1 MSFHLFYVY
10 FSLFICAFQ
19 PLFLKNSS
27 KIFYVYFYHFCV
39 SLLIFCVHFPFSQL
53 KSSIIYLKLNL
64 ENDVFE
70 PYKETEDGTYSPSG
84 TYTLC
89 QSLHL
94 SLSLSPSISLSFKS
108 SIKNNSSTWPVAL
121 NKNSISSFL
130 SRHQKFKKKLPSLKL
145 QVEIA
150 CFKFQFEIV
159 SLKLPVARFSDSL
172 GHCFIY
178 FLLYE

>member
-1 MSFHLFYVY
+1 MAQFSFKNLQNVMYQFWTPTHLPMTIQR
-10 FSLFICAFQ
+10 SLFC
-19 PLFLKNSS
+19 
-27 KIFYVYFYHFCV
+27 
-39 SLLIFCVHFPFSQL
+39 
-53 KSSIIYLKLNL
+53 YLKLNL

-84 TYTLC
+84 TYSLC

>member
-1 MSFHLFYVY
+1 MEPIHLLALTLSVN
-10 FSLFICAFQ
+10 LFI
-19 PLFLKNSS
+19 
-27 KIFYVYFYHFCV
+27 
-39 SLLIFCVHFPFSQL
+39 
-53 KSSIIYLKLNL
+53 
-64 ENDVFE
+64 
-70 PYKETEDGTYSPSG
+70 SPS
-84 TYTLC
+84 L
-89 QSLHL
+89 
-94 SLSLSPSISLSFKS
+94 SLSFKS
-108 SIKNNSSTWPVAL
+108 STKNNSSTWPVAL